1 MTCTQTQEKLARGEA
16 LDDLERDHAL
26 ACADCGILVALAS
39 TLDALDPGVPPGFA
53 DRVMA
58 RITAEA
64 GGSAPEPPRPPRW
77 YEGRWAGALL
87 TAAAALVA
95 LLNAAKFFISVLLP
109 VGSFG
114 GAP

>member
-1 MTCTQTQEKLARGEA
+1 MTCTQTQEKIARGEA
-16 LDDLERDHAL
+16 LDDHERDHAL
-26 ACADCGILVALAS
+26 ACSDCGILVALAS
-39 TLDALDPGVPPGFA
+39 TLDALDPGVPAGFA

-64 GGSAPEPPRPPRW
+64 GGGPEPASPPRW

-95 LLNAAKFFISVLLP
+95 LLNAARFFVSVLMP